1 MFVAPIMG
9 LYEHILHFL
18 NDLFVA
24 PVVGLY
30 EHRRL
35 HFLLALFALL
45 LLPILVATIEALD
58 DLRRLIQFPLLSVYA
73 NKYT

>member
-1 MFVAPIMG
+1 MG
-9 LYEHILHFL
+9 LYEHILHFP

-58 DLRRLIQFPLLSVYA
+58 NLRSLIQFPLLSVYA